1 MQKRAA
7 LATAAVIALV
17 ASGCG
22 SSSDGGGDEGGD
34 GMSAQAPET
43 TESATPAAGGTAVK
57 SATVDIKSFKYKPVT
72 VTVRKGGRVRWTNS
86 DAAAH
91 TSTADDRSFDTQT
104 IEKGKGRMVTMTTA
118 GTFPYHCDFHPF
130 MKATVVVK

>member
-1 MQKRAA
+1 VKSATALILAAA
-7 LATAAVIALV
+7 LIA
-17 ASGCG
+17 GCG
-22 SSSDGGGDEGGD
+22 SSPSSNDDMTAQSSTTSNAAASAAPTGG
-34 GMSAQAPET
+34 AP
-43 TESATPAAGGTAVK
+43 VQ

-72 VTVRKGGRVRWTNS
+72 VVVKKGGRVRWTNS
-86 DAAAH
+86 DTAAH

-104 IEKGKGRMVTMTTA
+104 IDKGKARMVTMTTA